1 MDRNIV
7 NNVRMLSYCK
17 MKKIIYLILMCLTPV
32 LAMAQNE
39 GEQKIIQKISKA
51 AQSMTS
57 MQCDFVQTKHMKLLN
72 DNMVSYGKMYYQQN
86 SKLRWEYTSPYS
98 YTFILN
104 DSKVLLKKG
113 NRNDVIDV
121 NQNKMFKEIARM
133 MMNSV
138 VGKCLTDKKD
148 FKISV
153 AETPEQYVATLLP
166 QKKDMKQ
173 MFSKIILYVN
183 KRQLTIAKVEMQEK
197 KGDNTVIELKNI
209 QLNKNINAS
218 VFAIN

>member
-17 MKKIIYLILMCLTPV
+17 MKRILYIILMCLTPV

-72 DNMVSYGKMYYQQN
+72 DYMVSYGKMYYQQS
-86 SKLRWEYTSPYS
+86 SKLRWEYTSPYT

-173 MFSKIILYVN
+173 MFSKVILYVN
-183 KRQLTIAKVEMQEK
+183 KRQLSIAKVEMQEK

>member
-1 MDRNIV
+1 
-7 NNVRMLSYCK
+7 MLSYCK
-17 MKKIIYLILMCLTPV
+17 MKRILLILMCLTPV

-86 SKLRWEYTSPYS
+86 SKLRWEYTSPYT

-173 MFSKIILYVN
+173 MFSKVILYVN
-183 KRQLTIAKVEMQEK
+183 KRQLSIAKVEMQEK

>member
-17 MKKIIYLILMCLTPV
+17 MKRILYIILMCLTPV

-86 SKLRWEYTSPYS
+86 SKLRWEYTSPYT

-173 MFSKIILYVN
+173 MFSKVILYVN
-183 KRQLTIAKVEMQEK
+183 KRQLSIAKVEMQEK

>member
-1 MDRNIV
+1 
-7 NNVRMLSYCK
+7 
-17 MKKIIYLILMCLTPV
+17 MKRIIYIILMCLTPV

-86 SKLRWEYTSPYS
+86 SKLRWEYTSPYT

-173 MFSKIILYVN
+173 MFSKVILYVN
-183 KRQLTIAKVEMQEK
+183 KRQLSIAKVEMQEK
-197 KGDNTVIELKNI
+197 KGDYTVIELKNI

>member
-1 MDRNIV
+1 
-7 NNVRMLSYCK
+7 MLSYCK
-17 MKKIIYLILMCLTPV
+17 MKRILYIILMCLTPV

-39 GEQKIIQKISKA
+39 GEQKIIQKVSKA

-86 SKLRWEYTSPYS
+86 SKLRWEYTSPYT

-113 NRNDVIDV
+113 NRNDIIDV

-153 AETPEQYVATLLP
+153 AETSEQYVATLLP

-173 MFSKIILYVN
+173 MFSKVILYVN
-183 KRQLTIAKVEMQEK
+183 KRQLSIAKVEMQEK

>member
-17 MKKIIYLILMCLTPV
+17 MKRILYIILMCLTPV

-39 GEQKIIQKISKA
+39 GEQKIIQKVSKA

-86 SKLRWEYTSPYS
+86 SKLRWEYTSPYT

-138 VGKCLTDKKD
+138 VGKCITDKKD

-173 MFSKIILYVN
+173 MFSKVILYVN
-183 KRQLTIAKVEMQEK
+183 KRQLSIAKVEMQEK

>member
-1 MDRNIV
+1 
-7 NNVRMLSYCK
+7 
-17 MKKIIYLILMCLTPV
+17 MKKILYILMMCFTPL
-32 LAMAQNE
+32 LAMAQSAN
-39 GEQKIIQKISKA
+39 EQKIIQKISKA

-72 DNMVSYGKMYYQQN
+72 DDMVSNGKMYYQQS
-86 SKLRWEYTSPYS
+86 SKLRWEYTSPYT
-98 YTFILN
+98 YTFVLN

-138 VGKCLTDKKD
+138 VGKCLTETKD
-148 FKISV
+148 FKVSV
-153 AETPEQYVATLLP
+153 SETSDEYVATLVP

-173 MFSKIILYVN
+173 MFSKIILHVS
-183 KRQLTIAKVEMQEK
+183 KQQLSIKKVEMQEK
-197 KGDNTVIELKNI
+197 KGDNTVIELKNV
-209 QLNKNINAS
+209 QLNKKINAS
-218 VFAIN
+218 IFAVN

>member
-1 MDRNIV
+1 
-7 NNVRMLSYCK
+7 MLSYCK
-17 MKKIIYLILMCLTPV
+17 MKRILYIILMCLTPV

-86 SKLRWEYTSPYS
+86 SKLRWEYTSPYT

-153 AETPEQYVATLLP
+153 AETSEQYVATLLP

-183 KRQLTIAKVEMQEK
+183 KRQLSIAKVEMQEK

>member
-17 MKKIIYLILMCLTPV
+17 MKRILYIILMCLTPV

-39 GEQKIIQKISKA
+39 GEQKIIQKVSKA

-86 SKLRWEYTSPYS
+86 SKLRWEYTSPYT

-153 AETPEQYVATLLP
+153 AETSEQYVATLLP

-173 MFSKIILYVN
+173 MFSKVILYVN
-183 KRQLTIAKVEMQEK
+183 KRQLSIAKVEMQEK

>member
-17 MKKIIYLILMCLTPV
+17 MKRILYIILMCLTPV

-86 SKLRWEYTSPYS
+86 SKLRWEYTSPYT

-138 VGKCLTDKKD
+138 VGKCLTVKKD

-153 AETPEQYVATLLP
+153 AETSEQYVATLLP

-173 MFSKIILYVN
+173 MFSKVILYVN
-183 KRQLTIAKVEMQEK
+183 KRQLSIAKVEMQEK

>member
-1 MDRNIV
+1 
-7 NNVRMLSYCK
+7 MLSYCQ
-17 MKKIIYLILMCLTPV
+17 MKRIIYIILMCLTPV

-57 MQCDFVQTKHMKLLN
+57 MQCDFVQTKHMKLLK
-72 DNMVSYGKMYYQQN
+72 DNMVSYGKMYYQQS
-86 SKLRWEYTSPYS
+86 SKLRWEYTSPYT

-153 AETPEQYVATLLP
+153 AETSEQYVATLLP

-173 MFSKIILYVN
+173 MFSKVILYVN
-183 KRQLTIAKVEMQEK
+183 KRQLSIAKVEMQEK

>member
-17 MKKIIYLILMCLTPV
+17 MKRILYIILMCLTPV

-57 MQCDFVQTKHMKLLN
+57 MQCDFVQAKHMKLLN

-86 SKLRWEYTSPYS
+86 NKLRWEYTSPYT

-153 AETPEQYVATLLP
+153 AETSEQYVATLLP

-183 KRQLTIAKVEMQEK
+183 KRQLSIAKVEMQEK

>member
-1 MDRNIV
+1 
-7 NNVRMLSYCK
+7 MLSYCK
-17 MKKIIYLILMCLTPV
+17 MKRILYIILMCLTPV

-39 GEQKIIQKISKA
+39 GEQKISQKISKA
-51 AQSMTS
+51 AQSMTR

-86 SKLRWEYTSPYS
+86 SKLRWEYTSPYT

-153 AETPEQYVATLLP
+153 AETSEQYVATLLP

-173 MFSKIILYVN
+173 MFSKVILYVN
-183 KRQLTIAKVEMQEK
+183 KRQLSIAKVEMQEK

>member
-17 MKKIIYLILMCLTPV
+17 MKRILYIILMCLTPV

-39 GEQKIIQKISKA
+39 GEQKIIQKVSKA

-86 SKLRWEYTSPYS
+86 SKLRWEYTSPYT

-153 AETPEQYVATLLP
+153 AETTEQYVATLLP

-173 MFSKIILYVN
+173 MFSKVILYVN
-183 KRQLTIAKVEMQEK
+183 KRQLSIAKVEMQEK

>member
-1 MDRNIV
+1 
-7 NNVRMLSYCK
+7 
-17 MKKIIYLILMCLTPV
+17 MCLTP
-32 LAMAQNE
+32 LFAMAQSAN
-39 GEQKIIQKISKA
+39 EQKIIQKISKA

-57 MQCDFVQTKHMKLLN
+57 MQCDFVQTKHLKLLN
-72 DNMVSYGKMYYQQN
+72 DDMVSNGKMYYQQS
-86 SKLRWEYTSPYS
+86 SKLRWEYTSPYT

-138 VGKCLTDKKD
+138 VGKCLTDTKD
-148 FKISV
+148 FKVSV
-153 AETPEQYVATLLP
+153 VESGDEYVATLLP

-173 MFSKIILYVN
+173 MFSKIILHVG
-183 KRQLTIAKVEMQEK
+183 KQQLTINKVEMQEK
-197 KGDNTVIELKNI
+197 KGDNTVIVLKNV
-209 QLNKNINAS
+209 QLNKKINAS
-218 VFAIN
+218 VFAID

>member
-1 MDRNIV
+1 
-7 NNVRMLSYCK
+7 MLSYCK
-17 MKKIIYLILMCLTPV
+17 MKRILYIILMCLTPV

-72 DNMVSYGKMYYQQN
+72 DNMVSYGKMYYQQS
-86 SKLRWEYTSPYS
+86 SKLRWEYTSPYT

-173 MFSKIILYVN
+173 MFSKVILYVN
-183 KRQLTIAKVEMQEK
+183 KRQLSIAKVEMQEK

>member
-17 MKKIIYLILMCLTPV
+17 MKRIIYLILMCLTPV

>member
-1 MDRNIV
+1 
-7 NNVRMLSYCK
+7 
-17 MKKIIYLILMCLTPV
+17 MKKILYILMMCLTPL
-32 LAMAQNE
+32 LAMAQSAN
-39 GEQKIIQKISKA
+39 EQKIIQKISKA

-72 DNMVSYGKMYYQQN
+72 DDMVSNGKMYYQQS
-86 SKLRWEYTSPYS
+86 SKLRWEYTSPYT
-98 YTFILN
+98 YTFVLN

-138 VGKCLTDKKD
+138 VGKCLTETKD
-148 FKISV
+148 FKVSV
-153 AETPEQYVATLLP
+153 SETSDEYVATLVP

-173 MFSKIILYVN
+173 MFSKIILHVS
-183 KRQLTIAKVEMQEK
+183 KQQLSIKKVEMQEK
-197 KGDNTVIELKNI
+197 KGDNTVIELKNV
-209 QLNKNINAS
+209 QLNKKINAS
-218 VFAIN
+218 IFAVN

>member
-17 MKKIIYLILMCLTPV
+17 MKRILYIILMCLTPV

-39 GEQKIIQKISKA
+39 GEQKIIQKVSKA

-86 SKLRWEYTSPYS
+86 SKLRWEYTSPYT

-113 NRNDVIDV
+113 NRNDVINV

-153 AETPEQYVATLLP
+153 AETSEQYVATLLP

-173 MFSKIILYVN
+173 MFSKVILYVN

>member
-17 MKKIIYLILMCLTPV
+17 MKRILYIILMCLTPV

-86 SKLRWEYTSPYS
+86 SKLRWEYTSPYT
-98 YTFILN
+98 YTFILK

-183 KRQLTIAKVEMQEK
+183 KRQLSIAKVEMQEK

>member
-1 MDRNIV
+1 
-7 NNVRMLSYCK
+7 MLSYCK
-17 MKKIIYLILMCLTPV
+17 MKRILYIILMCLTPV

-39 GEQKIIQKISKA
+39 GEQKIIQKVSKA

-86 SKLRWEYTSPYS
+86 SKLRWEYTSPYT

-113 NRNDVIDV
+113 NRNDVINV

-153 AETPEQYVATLLP
+153 AETSEQYVATLLP

-173 MFSKIILYVN
+173 MFSKVILYVN

>member
-1 MDRNIV
+1 
-7 NNVRMLSYCK
+7 MLSYCK
-17 MKKIIYLILMCLTPV
+17 MKRILYIILMCLTPV

-72 DNMVSYGKMYYQQN
+72 DNMVSYGKMYYQQS
-86 SKLRWEYTSPYS
+86 SKLRWEYTSPYT

-148 FKISV
+148 VKISV

-173 MFSKIILYVN
+173 MFSKVILYVN
-183 KRQLTIAKVEMQEK
+183 KRQLSIAKVEMQEK

>member
-1 MDRNIV
+1 
-7 NNVRMLSYCK
+7 
-17 MKKIIYLILMCLTPV
+17 MCLTPV

-72 DNMVSYGKMYYQQN
+72 DNMVSYGKMYYQKS
-86 SKLRWEYTSPYS
+86 SKLRWEYTSPYT

-153 AETPEQYVATLLP
+153 AETSEQYVATLLP

-173 MFSKIILYVN
+173 MFSKVILYVN
-183 KRQLTIAKVEMQEK
+183 KRQLSIAKVEMQEK

>member
-17 MKKIIYLILMCLTPV
+17 MKRILYIILMCLTPV

-39 GEQKIIQKISKA
+39 GEQKIIQKVSKA

-86 SKLRWEYTSPYS
+86 SKLRWEYTSPYT

-173 MFSKIILYVN
+173 MFSKVILYVH
-183 KRQLTIAKVEMQEK
+183 KRQLSIAKVEMQEK